1 MRGPRPPPR
10 RGPRHDAGRRRRRGL
25 GLLVLLLLL
34 LALWSQC
41 RCGEPE
47 EDAPAP
53 IGEAEIAEPAAPLPP
68 RPEPPKPRLD
78 RLDRPA
84 LPAPPPRS
92 PDWLQAF
99 HEQVAARAP
108 RLAACFVGTE
118 QPGAL
123 RWSTSV
129 DRASGRVSE
138 HRLQPTLQGAS
149 LSEEQESCVLQV
161 LGEPAYKLP
170 SEPGQLLPERVA
182 LVIEF

>member
-1 MRGPRPPPR
+1 MEEVPPP
-10 RGPRHDAGRRRRRGL
+10 L
-25 GLLVLLLLL
+25 
-34 LALWSQC
+34 
-41 RCGEPE
+41 
-47 EDAPAP
+47 
-53 IGEAEIAEPAAPLPP
+53 GEAEFVAPAATTPS
-68 RPEPPKPRLD
+68 RPEAPKPRMT

-99 HEQVAARAP
+99 HDQVAARAP

-123 RWSTSV
+123 RWSTTI

-149 LSEEQESCVLQV
+149 LSDPQESCVLQA
-161 LGEPAYKLP
+161 LSEPAYKLP
-170 SEPGQLLPERVA
+170 SEPGQVLPERVA

>member
-1 MRGPRPPPR
+1 MSGPRPPTRRRPR
-10 RGPRHDAGRRRRRGL
+10 PEAGRRRRL

-34 LALWSQC
+34 LGLWSRC
-41 RCGEPE
+41 RCGEE
-47 EDAPAP
+47 VVEAPP
-53 IGEAEIAEPAAPLPP
+53 PLGEVEPAAPAAPLPS
-68 RPEPPKPRLD
+68 RPEAPTPRMT

-84 LPAPPPRS
+84 LPTPPPRS

-161 LGEPAYKLP
+161 LSEPAYKLP

>member
-1 MRGPRPPPR
+1 M
-10 RGPRHDAGRRRRRGL
+10 
-25 GLLVLLLLL
+25 LLLLL
-34 LALWSQC
+34 LGMWSRC
-41 RCGEPE
+41 RCGEE
-47 EDAPAP
+47 AAEAPP
-53 IGEAEIAEPAAPLPP
+53 PLGEVEPAAPAAPLPS
-68 RPEPPKPRLD
+68 RPEAPTPRMT
-78 RLDRPA
+78 RLDRPT

-149 LSEEQESCVLQV
+149 LTEAQESCVLQV

-170 SEPGQLLPERVA
+170 FEPGQLLPERVA